1 MVVVSPGSRE
11 HSSVYPQVTSSHVLF
26 SYTAKTGEIGA
37 AMTMDSRDFEGDSM
51 AGTAVLPSGPEL
63 VDREDQ
69 LAAVV
74 DRMAHTRDGQGGFVV
89 VHGGIGTGKTA
100 FLHLLRQL
108 AADDFTVLLAGC
120 RQGQA
125 ELSLAEGVA
134 AEACDHLS
142 EQAPRA
148 SSGTAPYARLRVLT
162 GPVLR
167 LAERRPVLA
176 LVDDAQWCDQDSL
189 AWLNFLARRAAGAPV
204 LVVVAQTAHG
214 PVDAAELLSEAA
226 SASDSTILTL
236 PPLDE
241 AAVAEMLHRV
251 FGEPPMPAFT
261 ELCRTLSAGVPALVQ
276 RLASVLRTSGIY
288 PVDEH
293 LDRAMEVG
301 SAALAP
307 VLPHCL
313 FGSAPGTV
321 AVLRAV
327 AALGVGDV
335 ELVAALSG
343 VSARDA
349 AQVVDEL
356 DRRLASGP
364 VRDAVLAGSLA
375 ELSGPDRDRLRDRAA
390 SLRADAGLA
399 PAAPAAAREENADAA
414 ATPGDTLPDR
424 ELSAVLGTE
433 TDPLALSRA
442 VLRFGGGSV
451 TPMWSPIA
459 VELATQAMTRLSDE
473 DSGTVAA
480 LEPVLLM
487 LRSQADTYMS
497 RYVTG
502 NWHAPASARR
512 ASAARAWA
520 AALGGHD
527 AKRAAEDTRHA
538 LGAGVRGLGEWW
550 WWTSAS
556 VLHAA
561 DETGA
566 ALQAITSRV
575 DADGVADPAWIR
587 CQSLAFRSLIALD
600 AAQLGD
606 SLEDARG
613 AMAIVEREGWQSRG
627 AIART
632 ALALNLLARGD
643 VDRGQA
649 TLAQID
655 RDWLSDRPVLEM
667 RYLVAVARQRWM
679 SGDHAGAIDVMWE
692 CERLRES
699 VRIDNPVMSPCWL
712 DLVCGLSALGRERE
726 AGDLVEWAEEGAQ
739 RWGTAHA
746 LGSAALGRG
755 VLTGGS
761 DGIRSVAEAVTL
773 LARSSARQT
782 YWRAKRILGNRL
794 ARQRDA
800 GAPRRHLYRV
810 AGPGTEHGIVP
821 TDRPTPERLAA
832 DRPMA
837 DRPTLDRPT
846 LDRPAPG
853 GHRLTSGQTA
863 DRMLSESERRIAAM
877 AVDGHTNREIA
888 VRLCVHVRTVEAH
901 LTNVYRKLCVSGR
914 RELRRRLA

>member
-1 MVVVSPGSRE
+1 
-11 HSSVYPQVTSSHVLF
+11 
-26 SYTAKTGEIGA
+26 
-37 AMTMDSRDFEGDSM
+37 MTMDSRDFEGDSM
-51 AGTAVLPSGPEL
+51 FGTAVLPSGLDL
-63 VDREDQ
+63 VAREDQ
-69 LAAVV
+69 LTAVV
-74 DRMAHTRDGQGGFVV
+74 DRLARTRDGQGGLVV

-100 FLHLLRQL
+100 FLHLLCQL
-108 AADDFTVLLAGC
+108 AEDHFTVLLAGC
-120 RQGQA
+120 HQGQSG
-125 ELSLAEGVA
+125 LSLAERVA
-134 AEACDHLS
+134 TEACDHLS

-148 SSGTAPYARLRVLT
+148 SSGTAPYTRLRVLT
-162 GPVLR
+162 GPVTR
-167 LAERRPVLA
+167 LAERRPVLV
-176 LVDDAQWCDQDSL
+176 LVDDAHWCDQDSL
-189 AWLNFLARRAAGAPV
+189 AWLNFLVRRAAGAPV
-204 LVVVAQTAHG
+204 LVVVAQTDHG

-226 SASDSTILTL
+226 SASDNTILTL
-236 PPLDE
+236 PPLDDD
-241 AAVAEMLHRV
+241 AVAEVLHRV

-261 ELCRTLSAGVPALVQ
+261 GLCRTLSAGVPALVQ

-307 VLPHCL
+307 MLPHCL
-313 FGSAPGTV
+313 FGSAPSTV

-343 VSARDA
+343 VSTRDA

-356 DRRLASGP
+356 DRRLAPGP
-364 VRDAVLAGSLA
+364 VRDAVLAGALA
-375 ELSGPDRDRLRDRAA
+375 ELSGPDRDRLRDGAA
-390 SLRADAGLA
+390 TLRADAGLA
-399 PAAPAAAREENADAA
+399 PAARAAGTRPASGEENPDAA

-433 TDPLALSRA
+433 TDPLALSGA
-442 VLRFGGGSV
+442 MLRFGGGSV

-497 RYVTG
+497 RYVEG

-527 AKRAAEDTRHA
+527 AERAAQDTRHA

-566 ALQAITSRV
+566 ALEAITARV
-575 DADGVADPAWIR
+575 DGDGVADPAWMR

-600 AAQLGD
+600 AAQLGE
-606 SLEDARG
+606 SLDDARQ

-643 VDRGQA
+643 VDRGQV

-655 RDWLSDRPVLEM
+655 RDSLSDRPVLEM
-667 RYLVAVARQRWM
+667 RYLVAVARHRWM

-712 DLVCGLSALGRERE
+712 DLVCGLSTLGRERE
-726 AGDLVEWAEEGAQ
+726 AGELVEWAEEGAQ

-755 VLTGGS
+755 VLTGGG
-761 DGIRSVAEAVTL
+761 DGIRSIAEAVTL
-773 LARSSARQT
+773 LARSPARQT

-794 ARQRDA
+794 ARQRDGA
-800 GAPRRHLYRV
+800 APRRHLHRV
-810 AGPGTEHGIVP
+810 AGPGAERGIVP
-821 TDRPTPERLAA
+821 TDRPTPERPAA
-832 DRPMA
+832 
-837 DRPTLDRPT
+837 
-846 LDRPAPG
+846 DRPAPG
-853 GHRLTSGQTA
+853 GHRPTSGQPA